1 MNLVK
6 DLLSRVFLHYKSSL
20 TGLGLIAVTFLADNG
35 VNLSTENA
43 DLLVARIVAYGVG
56 IVRIFWKDADGP
68 QDPPSDGGVIG
79 SNIYRSLMGLIGIGL
94 LIVAGS
100 AFKCG
105 GGADPQSLE
114 RNIVAAGYD
123 VHLGFEA
130 AASSAKAFNARGRLA
145 DEKYKTV
152 ITKLSGLTEA
162 AQRFNLRLDQIPQ
175 ITPGNKQEVID
186 LIDGFLADVDSVV
199 ADELIID
206 ADKDTQSQVRRW
218 IFVARAVGQG
228 IRVAV
233 AAVQQPTELT
243 KVLIAKDS
251 IKNASDKARSRD
263 FTDND
268 ATLVQDLIK
277 ISTDFLVDVLAQRG
291 QSIETIRTWRNDLYN
306 TLKAFYAAEL
316 ARFPV

>member
-6 DLLSRVFLHYKSSL
+6 DLLGRVFLHYKSSL
-20 TGLGLIAVTFLADNG
+20 EGVGFIAVAFLADHG
-35 VNLSTENA
+35 FNLSAENSE
-43 DLLVARIVAYGVG
+43 LLVAKIVAYGVG
-56 IVRIFWKDADGP
+56 LVKLFWKDADGP
-68 QDPPSDGGVIG
+68 TDPPADGGVIG
-79 SNIYRSLMGLIGIGL
+79 SSVYRSLLLVGL
-94 LIVAGS
+94 LVVAGS

-130 AASSAKAFNARGRLA
+130 AANSAKAFNARGRLA

-199 ADELIID
+199 ADELIVD

-228 IRVAV
+228 IKVAV
-233 AAVQQPTELT
+233 AAVQQPTEPA
-243 KVLIAKDS
+243 KVLIDPAS
-251 IKNASDKARSRD
+251 IKGASDKARSRD

-268 ATLVQDLIK
+268 AALVQDLIN